1 LSGPKLTARR
11 LARYPLALASQSRPH
26 RGAKWSS
33 KNVKLETDRMPGKG
47 KSFHEHFQHVNSYLP
62 EALAA
67 SVLDDIEVDELLR
80 TAGVGDEAEEYE
92 ESQPIW

>member
-1 LSGPKLTARR
+1 
-11 LARYPLALASQSRPH
+11 
-26 RGAKWSS
+26 
-33 KNVKLETDRMPGKG
+33 MPGKG
-47 KSFHEHFQHVNSYLP
+47 KSFHEHFQHVKSYLP